1 VGVRVGLLQV
11 FGGSPKPQGT
21 GIKDRVRLGCA
32 NLLSA
37 FVFSAFKWNQ
47 FTLLG
52 HSFGESA

>member
-1 VGVRVGLLQV
+1 MGLLQV